1 MNINNE
7 GKRVLLFYNPNSG
20 NGYFSNNLDAIIR
33 KFQAER
39 LVTIPIRADIEGTID
54 LFLANMEQDMYRQVV
69 VAGGDGT
76 INVCVNSMI
85 KNNIH
90 LPLAIFPAG
99 TANDFAY
106 HLGLPGDIESM
117 IDVALGGEYT
127 YSDVG
132 KVNDRYFINVAAI
145 GALVDISQKTDPD
158 LKNILG
164 MFSYYMR
171 GFQELHNFSPVPVR
185 IESDEFTD
193 DLEIFFMLV
202 MNGRSAGGFKKLS
215 PFSDIND
222 GLLDVIIFKKM
233 PIYEVGPLFFNTL
246 HGKHQES
253 KNVIYFQTNKL
264 RISSDREIGTDVDGE
279 KGADFPLE
287 FSVLE
292 KRFRINIPGNNA
304 KQEKGML

>member
-117 IDVALGGEYT
+117 IDVALGGAST
-127 YSDVG
+127 
-132 KVNDRYFINVAAI
+132 
-145 GALVDISQKTDPD
+145 
-158 LKNILG
+158 
-164 MFSYYMR
+164 
-171 GFQELHNFSPVPVR
+171 H
-185 IESDEFTD
+185 
-193 DLEIFFMLV
+193 
-202 MNGRSAGGFKKLS
+202 
-215 PFSDIND
+215 
-222 GLLDVIIFKKM
+222 
-233 PIYEVGPLFFNTL
+233 
-246 HGKHQES
+246 
-253 KNVIYFQTNKL
+253 
-264 RISSDREIGTDVDGE
+264 
-279 KGADFPLE
+279 
-287 FSVLE
+287 
-292 KRFRINIPGNNA
+292 IPMWA
-304 KQEKGML
+304 K